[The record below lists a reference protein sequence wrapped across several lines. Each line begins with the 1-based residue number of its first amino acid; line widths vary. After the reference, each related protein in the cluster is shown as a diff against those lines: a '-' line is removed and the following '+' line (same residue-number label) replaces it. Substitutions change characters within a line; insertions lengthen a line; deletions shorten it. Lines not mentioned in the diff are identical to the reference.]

1 MNSAILHTPESTDH
15 AGLSGPVYVALINLT
30 GRQRMLSQRVGLYL
44 LNFHILRQGGRT
56 IAEEEIKAFRNA
68 VADFRSAH
76 TTLVRGDRERGIPPL
91 FCEGVKEILFGKA
104 QGGRHIERF
113 ISICERYDGDLT
125 GGRDYDLPG
134 FLDAIAFIKDDLLLL
149 LQAIVK
155 ALEDDYI
162 AFNKNIDLLREKETR
177 SVLHALEKI
186 RKSAHM
192 SRLVAFNAK
201 ISSIRAGE
209 YGQEFGA
216 LTDELKRISDEIGE
230 SSKLIA
236 RNLSKR
242 AS

>member
-1 MNSAILHTPESTDH
+1 MNSATLHTPESTDH
-15 AGLSGPVYVALINLT
+15 SALSGPVYVALINLT

-44 LNFHILRQGGRT
+44 LNFHIHRQGERT
-56 IAEEEIKAFRNA
+56 IGDEEIKAFRSA

-76 TTLVRGDRERGIPPL
+76 ATLVKGDRERGIPPL

-104 QGGRHIERF
+104 QGGQDIERF
-113 ISICERYDGDLT
+113 IAICERYEADLT
-125 GGRDYDLPG
+125 GGRDYDVPG
-134 FLDAIAFIKDDLLLL
+134 FLDSIAFIKDDLLLL

-162 AFNKNIDLLREKETR
+162 AFNKEIDLLREKETR
-177 SVLHALEKI
+177 SVLEALEKI

-209 YGQEFGA
+209 YGREFGA

-230 SSKLIA
+230 SSKLIV
-236 RNLSKR
+236 RNLSNR